1 MSDFKTILDAAIE
14 QLGGSEAVQKLLSVG
29 ASALSNYRMR
39 AQIPAAKRAKLED
52 ALAQQGWH
60 LDLQGLQLTPLNP
73 AQQQRVLLLITG
85 GIAAYKALDLA
96 RRLMD
101 KGYQVRGVMTRS
113 AMEFITPLSLSALTG
128 EKTYSELFSLTDEAE
143 MGHIRLARD
152 ADIVLVAPATANFLA
167 KMAHGLADDLASTLC
182 LATDCP
188 VMIAPAMNPNMWA
201 HPATRANI
209 EMLKDRGVT
218 LIAPEDGDTACG
230 EVGTGRLAESAVIIS
245 ALEARLAP
253 PLPGPSQPLAGRHIL
268 VTSGPTFEPIDPV
281 RYIANH
287 SSGKQGHAIA
297 KACADKG
304 ARVTLISGP
313 VQLEDPAGVEVI
325 KVTTAGEMYDACMA
339 SLPADCAICAAAVA
353 DWHVVNS
360 GPQKIKK
367 TDEGIPQLQLAENP
381 DILASLSQHE
391 NRPHLVIGFA
401 AETENIARHA
411 AAKRARK
418 KCDWIVANW
427 VGGTGKAAVFGQ
439 DSNHVTMLDDTGAHD
454 WPRASKTEIAITLT
468 QKIEAW
474 FDDHQS

>member
-1 MSDFKTILDAAIE
+1 M
-14 QLGGSEAVQKLLSVG
+14 G

-39 AQIPAAKRAKLED
+39 AQIPAAKRAKLEE

-201 HPATRANI
+201 HPAIRANI

-230 EVGTGRLAESAVIIS
+230 EVGTGRLAES
-245 ALEARLAP
+245 
-253 PLPGPSQPLAGRHIL
+253 
-268 VTSGPTFEPIDPV
+268 
-281 RYIANH
+281 
-287 SSGKQGHAIA
+287 GHYF
-297 KACADKG
+297 C
-304 ARVTLISGP
+304 S
-313 VQLEDPAGVEVI
+313 
-325 KVTTAGEMYDACMA
+325 
-339 SLPADCAICAAAVA
+339 
-353 DWHVVNS
+353 
-360 GPQKIKK
+360 
-367 TDEGIPQLQLAENP
+367 
-381 DILASLSQHE
+381 
-391 NRPHLVIGFA
+391 
-401 AETENIARHA
+401 
-411 AAKRARK
+411 
-418 KCDWIVANW
+418 
-427 VGGTGKAAVFGQ
+427 
-439 DSNHVTMLDDTGAHD
+439 
-454 WPRASKTEIAITLT
+454 
-468 QKIEAW
+468 
-474 FDDHQS
+474 